1 MPLFSASFSASIS
14 EDRAPPRFPLAR
26 AVASPT
32 LVLMKIGFIGCGKMG
47 SALIQG
53 VLAAKVCESSEVSVH
68 DKLAEPAEML
78 GTESGIRVLRSN
90 REVASASDV
99 VLLCVKPEDALPALT
114 DAAPDLAG
122 KLLVSIVAG
131 ITIESL
137 QQAAGAKCRVVRVM
151 PNTAALVQKGA
162 SAYATG
168 NGVTEKDIAAVE
180 EIFTSVGRAF
190 HVKEALLD
198 AVTGLSGS
206 GPAYVYLFIEAL
218 ADGGVAMGLPR
229 DLATKLA
236 VQTVAGAAGMVSE
249 TMMHPALLREMVTS
263 PGGTTIAG
271 LAELERGGLRASVMD
286 AVQAATLRARELG
299 GGDAED

>member
-1 MPLFSASFSASIS
+1 
-14 EDRAPPRFPLAR
+14 
-26 AVASPT
+26 
-32 LVLMKIGFIGCGKMG
+32 MKIGFIGCGKMG

-53 VLAAKVCESSEVSVH
+53 VLASKVCDPADVVVH
-68 DKLAEPAEML
+68 DRLAEPAEML
-78 GTESGIRVLRSN
+78 GTESGIRVAKSN
-90 REVASASDV
+90 REVAAASDV
-99 VLLCVKPEDALPALT
+99 VVLCVKPEDALAAL
-114 DAAPDLAG
+114 AEAG
-122 KLLVSIVAG
+122 QELQDKLVISIVAG
-131 ITIESL
+131 ITIDAL
-137 QQAAGAKCRVVRVM
+137 QGAAGAKCRVVRVM

-162 SAYATG
+162 SAYASG
-168 NGVTEKDIAAVE
+168 RGVTEKDVDIVE
-180 EIFTSVGRAF
+180 KIFTSVGRAF

-218 ADGGVAMGLPR
+218 ADGGVQAGLPR

-236 VQTVAGAAGMVSE
+236 VQTVAGAAEMVAE

-271 LAELERGGLRASVMD
+271 LAELERAGVRSAVMD

-299 GGDAED
+299 GGDA

>member
-1 MPLFSASFSASIS
+1 
-14 EDRAPPRFPLAR
+14 
-26 AVASPT
+26 
-32 LVLMKIGFIGCGKMG
+32 MKIGFIGCGKMG

-53 VLAAKVCESSEVSVH
+53 VLAAKVSEPSEVIVH
-68 DKLAEPAEML
+68 DRLSEAAEML
-78 GTESGIRVLRSN
+78 GTESGIRVARGN
-90 REVASASDV
+90 REVAAASDV
-99 VLLCVKPEDALPALT
+99 ILLCVKPEDALAALRE
-114 DAAPDLAG
+114 AAPDLAG

-137 QQAAGAKCRVVRVM
+137 QEAAGAKCHVVRVM

-168 NGVTEKDIAAVE
+168 DGVTDKDIAAVQ
-180 EIFTSVGRAF
+180 EIFTSVGQAF
-190 HVKEALLD
+190 HVKESLLD

-206 GPAYVYLFIEAL
+206 GPAYVYLFIEAMS
-218 ADGGVAMGLPR
+218 DGGVRMGLPR

-249 TMMHPALLREMVTS
+249 TVMHPALLREMVTS

-271 LAELERGGLRASVMD
+271 LAELERAGLRSAVMD
-286 AVQAATLRARELG
+286 AVRAATLRARELG
-299 GGDAED
+299 GGDAQD

>member
-1 MPLFSASFSASIS
+1 
-14 EDRAPPRFPLAR
+14 
-26 AVASPT
+26 
-32 LVLMKIGFIGCGKMG
+32 MKIGFIGCGKMG

-53 VLAAKVCESSEVSVH
+53 VLAAKVAEPADICVH
-68 DKLAEPAEML
+68 DKVAEPAEIL

-90 REVASASDV
+90 REVAAAADV
-99 VLLCVKPEDALPALT
+99 ILLCVKPEDALGALRE
-114 DAAPDLAG
+114 AAPDLAG

-131 ITIESL
+131 ITTDSL
-137 QQAAGAKCRVVRVM
+137 QEAAGAKCRVVRVM

-162 SAYATG
+162 SAYASG
-168 NGVTEKDIAAVE
+168 PGVTDRDLETVQ
-180 EIFTSVGRAF
+180 EIFSSVGQAH
-190 HVKEALLD
+190 HVKESLLD

-218 ADGGVAMGLPR
+218 ADGGVQMGLPR